1 MPDNPLTHHVEDQ
14 PEVRVGH
21 HQARANTSGPTTK
34 PHRGARRADPPS
46 RDANWQASR
55 WSEVRATI
63 VFARRQS
70 DKPFWPLG
78 LCIAWVMRHDL
89 VQAVKLFARRRLGLQ
104 YDRDEWATA
113 RTKLQN
119 RLGEGR
125 IQAFGLTPRGE
136 SASRFQRWN
145 GSICG
150 SRSAARTKRSAMKAV
165 LLHIVNRRRKVT
177 LDRRP
182 KLTPAYEAREQ
193 QRSPRRSWSGLR
205 SRGERG
211 LARNGCLERCAGQ
224 SRPKP
229 RGGTIAW
236 SSLRSSSQIAR
247 NASAVALS

>member
-1 MPDNPLTHHVEDQ
+1 MPDNPLTHHVGDQ

-21 HQARANTSGPTTK
+21 HHRRGPI
-34 PHRGARRADPPS
+34 RRAQRPS
-46 RDANWQASR
+46 LIEERAEPIPQAGTQTGGKPV
-55 WSEVRATI
+55 SEVRATI

-113 RTKLQN
+113 RTKLMN

-136 SASRFQRWN
+136 SALRFQRWN

>member
-1 MPDNPLTHHVEDQ
+1 MPDDPLTHHVEDQ

-165 LLHIVNRRRKVT
+165 LLHITTRGLRPRRCANCGAPRVRRPHRSRKLRRRLESGRGANRLWKPALRPRPSSRYQTRGNRRRGQKLQQQSEQGIGWRPRKPV
-177 LDRRP
+177 RR
-182 KLTPAYEAREQ
+182 R
-193 QRSPRRSWSGLR
+193 
-205 SRGERG
+205 
-211 LARNGCLERCAGQ
+211 
-224 SRPKP
+224 
-229 RGGTIAW
+229 
-236 SSLRSSSQIAR
+236 
-247 NASAVALS
+247 